1 MPVHGQVELNPEQEL
16 AAAHG
21 SGPLLILAGAGTGK
35 TRVLVHRIVRLL
47 RARVPPW
54 QILAVTFTNKAATEM
69 RHRLRSLLGLG
80 AERMWIGTFH
90 GTCARLLRT
99 YGGHLGLPRD
109 FLIYD
114 EDDQKRIINTLLKE
128 GGFDEMITVQAV
140 RSRIDRARNR
150 GEDPTSASYA
160 SSAWGAN
167 ASWGDDV
174 MKTVYPQYRERLA
187 REGAVDFNDLLL
199 NVLEL
204 AEHPEVGPELAS
216 LFQHV
221 LVDEFQDTN
230 LVQYRLVRHLS
241 RVTRNLTVVG
251 DDDQAIYSWRG
262 AEPRNLLDFDRD
274 FPDATVIKLE
284 QNYRSTQIILNGANA
299 VIEHNRNR
307 HEKALWSDRA
317 GGEPILW
324 EECADERGEADFI
337 ARAVRGLVSEEGRD
351 LGDIA
356 VLYRTHAQ
364 SRVLEEQLRRYDIP
378 YRIVGG
384 VSFFQRKEI
393 KDIIAYLSLLIN
405 PSADSYFE
413 RIVNVPARGIGKTTI
428 DRVRAHAKVA
438 GISELDAAR
447 SCSCGAV
454 AALGPAPRK
463 KLAAFIDIMNGLRD
477 VQAAGASV
485 TELIIQ
491 AVERSGYRER
501 LEIEDTPESRDR
513 LENLSE
519 LVSMASDFDDGSGGA
534 GTTLVDFLERLSL
547 SSANDEEDGRGN
559 TRITLM
565 TIHAAKGLEFPVVF
579 MCGME
584 EGLFP
589 SLREREGTDERDAL
603 EEERR
608 LAYVAMTR
616 AMERL
621 VLTNARVRRQWGEVR
636 INFPSR
642 FIDEI
647 PAECMAVRARAAA
660 ARVVVP
666 DPELGRMRRPTMA
679 ARASHDELDQ
689 RVQYDDMPEY
699 HADEHGGRERAGG
712 GGIQAGVWVSHASFG
727 DGKVI
732 KAQGAGRDRKL
743 LIDFSE
749 VGLKTV
755 LERFVERT

>member
-1 MPVHGQVELNPEQEL
+1 
-16 AAAHG
+16 
-21 SGPLLILAGAGTGK
+21 
-35 TRVLVHRIVRLL
+35 
-47 RARVPPW
+47 
-54 QILAVTFTNKAATEM
+54 
-69 RHRLRSLLGLG
+69 
-80 AERMWIGTFH
+80 
-90 GTCARLLRT
+90 
-99 YGGHLGLPRD
+99 
-109 FLIYD
+109 
-114 EDDQKRIINTLLKE
+114 
-128 GGFDEMITVQAV
+128 
-140 RSRIDRARNR
+140 
-150 GEDPTSASYA
+150 
-160 SSAWGAN
+160 
-167 ASWGDDV
+167 
-174 MKTVYPQYRERLA
+174 
-187 REGAVDFNDLLL
+187 
-199 NVLEL
+199 
-204 AEHPEVGPELAS
+204 
-216 LFQHV
+216 
-221 LVDEFQDTN
+221 
-230 LVQYRLVRHLS
+230 
-241 RVTRNLTVVG
+241 
-251 DDDQAIYSWRG
+251 
-262 AEPRNLLDFDRD
+262 
-274 FPDATVIKLE
+274 
-284 QNYRSTQIILNGANA
+284 
-299 VIEHNRNR
+299 
-307 HEKALWSDRA
+307 
-317 GGEPILW
+317 
-324 EECADERGEADFI
+324 
-337 ARAVRGLVSEEGRD
+337 
-351 LGDIA
+351 
-356 VLYRTHAQ
+356 
-364 SRVLEEQLRRYDIP
+364 
-378 YRIVGG
+378 
-384 VSFFQRKEI
+384 
-393 KDIIAYLSLLIN
+393 
-405 PSADSYFE
+405 
-413 RIVNVPARGIGKTTI
+413 
-428 DRVRAHAKVA
+428 
-438 GISELDAAR
+438 
-447 SCSCGAV
+447 
-454 AALGPAPRK
+454 
-463 KLAAFIDIMNGLRD
+463 MNGLRD

-519 LVSMASDFDDGSGGA
+519 LVSMASDFDDDSSGA

-616 AMERL
+616 AMDRL

-666 DPELGRMRRPTMA
+666 EPELGRMHRPRVA
-679 ARASHDELDQ
+679 VRASHDELDQ
-689 RVQYDDMPEY
+689 RVQYDDVPEY
-699 HADEHGGRERAGG
+699 HADEYGGRNGGGERAG

-727 DGKVI
+727 EGKVI